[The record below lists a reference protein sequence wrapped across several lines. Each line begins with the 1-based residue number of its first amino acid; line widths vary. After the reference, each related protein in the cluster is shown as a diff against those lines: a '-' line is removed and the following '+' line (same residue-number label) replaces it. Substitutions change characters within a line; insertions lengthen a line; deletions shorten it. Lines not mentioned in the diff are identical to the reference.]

1 VGVGCSFRVDL
12 PLLVLW
18 MRWNDD
24 SDRDPW
30 GWRGGTERLV
40 QLDQVAATCLRW
52 VIDCIEG
59 EEDFDLG
66 D

>member
-1 VGVGCSFRVDL
+1 
-12 PLLVLW
+12 